1 MKNYKNIILGIILI
15 VVGVWF
21 GLYATGVVKINLLFD
36 GWWTLFIIIPSFL
49 GLFDEDGRTGSLIG
63 LFVGVLL
70 LLSCQDVLNFDIV
83 LKLIVPCVLIVTGLS
98 FIFKGK
104 IKTKNIENVKT
115 VGGTNYNATF
125 SGQNLDFSKEEFT
138 GTKLDAVFGG
148 IKCDLRNAII
158 NDDVVIEASAIFG
171 GITIL
176 VPKDVNVKITST
188 SIFGGVDGKS
198 KMDKPGKTIYVNAT
212 CLFGGV
218 EVKWIIKY
226 KQ

>member
-1 MKNYKNIILGIILI
+1 MKNCKNIILGIILI

-21 GLYATGVVKINLLFD
+21 GLYATGIVKVNLLFD
-36 GWWTLFIIIPSFL
+36 GWWTLFIIVPSFL

-63 LFVGVLL
+63 LFAGVLL

-218 EVKWIIKY
+218 EVKWIKD

>member
-1 MKNYKNIILGIILI
+1 MKNCKSIILGIIL
-15 VVGVWF
+15 VLVGVWF
-21 GLYATGVVKINLLFD
+21 GLYATGVVKVNLLFD

-49 GLFDEDGRTGSLIG
+49 GLFDGEERGGSLIG

-70 LLSCQDVLNFDIV
+70 LLSCQDVLGFDII
-83 LKLIVPCVLIVTGLS
+83 LKLIVPCVLIVTGLT
-98 FIFKGK
+98 FIFKGRT
-104 IKTKNIENVKT
+104 KTKNVENVNA
-115 VGGTNYNATF
+115 VGGTNYSATF

-148 IKCDLRNAII
+148 IKCDLRDAII
-158 NDDVVIEASAIFG
+158 KDDVLIEASAIFG

-176 VPKDVNVKITST
+176 VPKDVNVIITST

-198 KMDKPGKTIYVNAT
+198 KKDKSGKTIYLNAT

-218 EVKWIIKY
+218 DVK
-226 KQ
+226 

>member
-1 MKNYKNIILGIILI
+1 MKNCKNIILGIILI

-21 GLYATGVVKINLLFD
+21 GLYATGVVKVNLLFD

-49 GLFDEDGRTGSLIG
+49 GLFDEDVRTGSLIG

-218 EVKWIIKY
+218 EVKWIKD

>member
-1 MKNYKNIILGIILI
+1 MKNCKNIILGIILI

-63 LFVGVLL
+63 LFVGILL

-218 EVKWIIKY
+218 DVKWIKD

>member
-1 MKNYKNIILGIILI
+1 MKNCKSIILGIIL
-15 VVGVWF
+15 VLVGVWF
-21 GLYATGVVKINLLFD
+21 GLYATGVVKVNLLFD

-104 IKTKNIENVKT
+104 IKAKNIENVKA
-115 VGGTNYNATF
+115 VGGTNYNDTF

-198 KMDKPGKTIYVNAT
+198 KMDKPGKTIYLNAT

-218 EVKWIIKY
+218 DVKWIKD

>member
-1 MKNYKNIILGIILI
+1 MKNCKNIILGIILI

-21 GLYATGVVKINLLFD
+21 GLYATGVVKVNLLFD

-83 LKLIVPCVLIVTGLS
+83 LKLIVPCVLIVTGLT

-104 IKTKNIENVKT
+104 IKIKNIENVKA
-115 VGGTNYNATF
+115 VGETNYNATF

-218 EVKWIIKY
+218 EVKWIKD

>member
-1 MKNYKNIILGIILI
+1 MKNCRNVILGIILI
-15 VVGVWF
+15 AVGVWF
-21 GLYATGVVKINLLFD
+21 GLYSTGVVKVNLLFD

-49 GLFDEDGRTGSLIG
+49 GLFDDDNRTGSLIG
-63 LFVGVLL
+63 LIIGVLL
-70 LLSCQDVLNFDIV
+70 LLSCQDLLDFDLV
-83 LKLIVPCVLIVTGLS
+83 LKLIVPAILVITGIS

-104 IKTKNIENVKT
+104 IKNKNVENVKA
-115 VGGTNYNATF
+115 VSGNNYSATF

-176 VPKDVNVKITST
+176 VPKDFNVKVTST

-218 EVKWIIKY
+218 EIK
-226 KQ
+226 

>member
-1 MKNYKNIILGIILI
+1 MKNCRNIILGIILI

-21 GLYATGVVKINLLFD
+21 GLYSTGVVKVNLLFD

-49 GLFDEDGRTGSLIG
+49 GLFDDNNRTGSLIG
-63 LFVGVLL
+63 LIIGVLL
-70 LLSCQDVLNFDIV
+70 LLSCQDLLDFDLV
-83 LKLIVPCVLIVTGLS
+83 LKLIVPAILVITGIS

-104 IKTKNIENVKT
+104 IKNKNMENVKA
-115 VGGTNYNATF
+115 VSGNNYSATF

-176 VPKDVNVKITST
+176 VPKDVNVKVTST

-198 KMDKPGKTIYVNAT
+198 KMDKPGKIIYVNAT

-218 EVKWIIKY
+218 EIK
-226 KQ
+226 

>member
-1 MKNYKNIILGIILI
+1 MKNCKNIILGIILI

-21 GLYATGVVKINLLFD
+21 GLYATGVVKVNLLFD
-36 GWWTLFIIIPSFL
+36 GWWTLFIIVPSFL

-70 LLSCQDVLNFDIV
+70 LLSCQDVLKFDIV

-218 EVKWIIKY
+218 EVKWIKD

>member
-1 MKNYKNIILGIILI
+1 MKNCKNIILGIILI

-21 GLYATGVVKINLLFD
+21 GLYATGVVKVNLLFD
-36 GWWTLFIIIPSFL
+36 GWWTLFIIVPSFL

-63 LFVGVLL
+63 LFVGILL

-115 VGGTNYNATF
+115 VGGTNYNAAF

-148 IKCDLRNAII
+148 IKCDLRDAII

-218 EVKWIIKY
+218 EVKWKKD

>member
-1 MKNYKNIILGIILI
+1 MKNCKNIILGIILI

-21 GLYATGVVKINLLFD
+21 GLYATGVVKVNLLFD
-36 GWWTLFIIIPSFL
+36 GWWTLFIIVPSFL
-49 GLFDEDGRTGSLIG
+49 GLFDGDGRTGSLIG

-218 EVKWIIKY
+218 DVKWIKD

>member
-1 MKNYKNIILGIILI
+1 MKNCKNIILGIILI

-21 GLYATGVVKINLLFD
+21 GLYATGVVKVNLLFD
-36 GWWTLFIIIPSFL
+36 GWWTLFIIVPSFL

-83 LKLIVPCVLIVTGLS
+83 LKLIVPCVLIVTGLT

-104 IKTKNIENVKT
+104 IKTKNIENVKA

-198 KMDKPGKTIYVNAT
+198 KMDKPGKTIYLNAT

-218 EVKWIIKY
+218 DVKWIKD

>member
-1 MKNYKNIILGIILI
+1 MKNCKNIILGIILI

-21 GLYATGVVKINLLFD
+21 GLYATGVVKVNLLFD

-198 KMDKPGKTIYVNAT
+198 KMHKPGKTIYVNAT

-218 EVKWIIKY
+218 EVKWIKD

>member
-1 MKNYKNIILGIILI
+1 MKNCKSIILGIIL
-15 VVGVWF
+15 VLVGVWF
-21 GLYATGVVKINLLFD
+21 GLYATGVVKVNLLFD

-104 IKTKNIENVKT
+104 IKAKNIENVKV

-218 EVKWIIKY
+218 EVKWIKD

>member
-1 MKNYKNIILGIILI
+1 MKNCKNIILGIILI

-21 GLYATGVVKINLLFD
+21 GLYSTGVVKVNLLFD

-49 GLFDEDGRTGSLIG
+49 GLFDDDNRTGSLIG
-63 LFVGVLL
+63 LIIGVLL
-70 LLSCQDVLNFDIV
+70 LLSCQELLDFDLV
-83 LKLIVPCVLIVTGLS
+83 LKLIVPAILVITGIA

-104 IKTKNIENVKT
+104 IKNKNMENVKA
-115 VGGTNYNATF
+115 VSGNNYSATF

-176 VPKDVNVKITST
+176 VPKDVNVKVTST

-218 EVKWIIKY
+218 EIK
-226 KQ
+226 

>member
-1 MKNYKNIILGIILI
+1 MKNCKNIILGIILI

-21 GLYATGVVKINLLFD
+21 GLYSTGVVKVNLLFD

-49 GLFDEDGRTGSLIG
+49 GLFDDDNRTGSLIG
-63 LFVGVLL
+63 LIIGVLL
-70 LLSCQDVLNFDIV
+70 LLSCQDLLDFDLV
-83 LKLIVPCVLIVTGLS
+83 LKLIVPAILVITGIS

-104 IKTKNIENVKT
+104 IKNKNVENVKA
-115 VGGTNYNATF
+115 VSGNNYSVTF

-176 VPKDVNVKITST
+176 VPKDVNVKVTST

-218 EVKWIIKY
+218 EIK
-226 KQ
+226 

>member
-1 MKNYKNIILGIILI
+1 MKNCKNIILGIILI

-36 GWWTLFIIIPSFL
+36 GWWTLFIIVPSFL
-49 GLFDEDGRTGSLIG
+49 GLFDGDGRTGSLIG

-83 LKLIVPCVLIVTGLS
+83 LKLIVPCVLIVTGLT

-104 IKTKNIENVKT
+104 IKIKNIENVKA
-115 VGGTNYNATF
+115 VGETNYNATF

-218 EVKWIIKY
+218 EVKWIKD

>member
-1 MKNYKNIILGIILI
+1 MKNCKNIILGIILI

-21 GLYATGVVKINLLFD
+21 GLYATGVVKVNLLFD
-36 GWWTLFIIIPSFL
+36 GWWTLFIIVPSFL

-218 EVKWIIKY
+218 EVKWIKD

>member
-1 MKNYKNIILGIILI
+1 MKNCKNIILGIILI

-21 GLYATGVVKINLLFD
+21 GLYATGVVKVNLLFD
-36 GWWTLFIIIPSFL
+36 GWWTLFIIVPSFL
-49 GLFDEDGRTGSLIG
+49 GLFDGDGRTGSLIG

-218 EVKWIIKY
+218 EVKWIKD

>member
-1 MKNYKNIILGIILI
+1 MKNCKNIILGIILI

-21 GLYATGVVKINLLFD
+21 GLYATGIVKVNLLFD

-218 EVKWIIKY
+218 EVKWIKD

>member
-1 MKNYKNIILGIILI
+1 MKNCKNIILGIILI

-21 GLYATGVVKINLLFD
+21 GLYATGVVKVNLLFD

-218 EVKWIIKY
+218 EVKWIKD

>member
-1 MKNYKNIILGIILI
+1 MKNCKNIILGIILI

-21 GLYATGVVKINLLFD
+21 GLYATGVVKVNLLFD
-36 GWWTLFIIIPSFL
+36 GWWTLFIIVPSFL

-104 IKTKNIENVKT
+104 IKTKNIENVKAT
-115 VGGTNYNATF
+115 GETNYNATF

-218 EVKWIIKY
+218 EVKWIKD

>member
-1 MKNYKNIILGIILI
+1 MKNCKNIILGIILI

-36 GWWTLFIIIPSFL
+36 GWWTLFIIVPSFL

-218 EVKWIIKY
+218 EVK
-226 KQ
+226 

>member
-1 MKNYKNIILGIILI
+1 MKNCKNIILGIILI

-21 GLYATGVVKINLLFD
+21 GLYATGVVKVNLLFD

-158 NDDVVIEASAIFG
+158 NDNVVIEASAIFG

-218 EVKWIIKY
+218 EVKWIKD

>member
-1 MKNYKNIILGIILI
+1 MKNCKNIILGIILI

-21 GLYATGVVKINLLFD
+21 GLYATGVVKVNLLFD
-36 GWWTLFIIIPSFL
+36 GWWTLFIIVPSFL

-188 SIFGGVDGKS
+188 SIFGGVDGKRT
-198 KMDKPGKTIYVNAT
+198 MDKPGKTIYVNAT

-218 EVKWIIKY
+218 EVKWIKD